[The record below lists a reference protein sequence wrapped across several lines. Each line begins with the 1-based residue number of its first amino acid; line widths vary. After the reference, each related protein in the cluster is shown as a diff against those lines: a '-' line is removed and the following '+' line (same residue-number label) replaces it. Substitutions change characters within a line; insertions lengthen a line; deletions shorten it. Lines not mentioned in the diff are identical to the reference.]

1 MNLVK
6 RIVSGVIGSIVVLGV
21 VYVGARFDVRW
32 IAGAL
37 ILGVAYLT
45 ALEYLHLMKKLDIP
59 LAAPEFLIW
68 IPLLVL
74 SYLVLDGRYA
84 DVMLLFAI
92 SYQVLRYLAVTP
104 HRTGF
109 LQAVAGVF
117 GLLYIPWLLH
127 YFYLIYLGAPG
138 QSAVMGAANGMTA
151 LQSRMFGAA
160 NGIIVLLMVF
170 AYDSGAF
177 FVGSAIGRHKAFPN
191 VSPSKTWEGVAGG
204 FVFTVLA
211 VMVGALLDPLWR
223 DFVYWKGFPHV
234 IVSSVCVG
242 WAVQLG
248 DVFASK
254 LKRAAGVKDSGVFLP
269 GHGGALDR
277 IDGLLFALPVFYF
290 YYHYILHFL

>member
-6 RIVSGVIGSIVVLGV
+6 RIVSGIIGCAVVLGV

-138 QSAVMGAANGMTA
+138 QSPMTGAAHGM
-151 LQSRMFGAA
+151 
-160 NGIIVLLMVF
+160 IVLLMVF

-223 DFVYWKGFPHV
+223 DLVYWKGFPHV
-234 IVSSVCVG
+234 IVSSVFVG